1 MAQADATYNV
11 KVYIKQGGDYLQI
24 KSGGQIRIESGGQ
37 IVDDAGGAP
46 VTLTAPASTAA
57 TNSSPYGF
65 SQAQADAIVTWIR
78 AADAQL
84 KLLGVA
90 Q

>member
-1 MAQADATYNV
+1 MSSDPTYNV
-11 KVYIKQGGDYLQI
+11 KVRILQGGDILDI
-24 KSGGQIRIESGGQ
+24 DSGGKITAQ
-37 IVDDAGGAP
+37 GAQ
-46 VTLTAPASTAA
+46 VTLVAPASTAA

-84 KLLGVA
+84 KLLGIAV
-90 Q
+90 

>member
-1 MAQADATYNV
+1 VRGAETQPGARHVLGSHLQPKVRLTRAATPGRRPGGKITYDGAQ
-11 KVYIKQGGDYLQI
+11 
-24 KSGGQIRIESGGQ
+24 
-37 IVDDAGGAP
+37 
-46 VTLTAPASTAA
+46 VTLTAPAATAA

-84 KLLGVA
+84 KLLGAV
-90 Q
+90 